1 MSQPPPRHRVR
12 DVEVM
17 RAMAHPLRTSLLN
30 YLMSVGP
37 RTASECAAEVGSSP
51 SNCSWHLRHLAD
63 LGFVERAEGADG
75 RERPWRATQVGL
87 EFDEPDDPGTRS
99 AQTALAAAQLADQ
112 QRLVQRYLDHRDRL
126 PSNWQNAVGLNRY
139 GLRVTP
145 AELTELV
152 ETVDAL
158 LRPYLAAIRDD
169 APADAAVVDVGLQA
183 LPRMN
188 VEGGTIS

>member
-51 SNCSWHLRHLAD
+51 SNCSWHLRHLAE
-63 LGFVERAEGADG
+63 LGFVERVEGADG

-87 EFDEPDDPGTRS
+87 EYGEADDPATRS

-112 QRLVQRYLDHRDRL
+112 QRLVRRYLDHRDAL
-126 PSNWQNAVGLNRY
+126 PPNWQHAVGLNRY

-145 AELTELV
+145 DELTELV
-152 ETVDAL
+152 EAVDRL
-158 LRPYLAAIRDD
+158 LRPYIAVIRDD

-183 LPRMN
+183 LPRMS